1 MERNP
6 FQENPYE
13 SPVIIADLADPPKP
27 PRQPWLD
34 DEWLIIL
41 GVIVAS
47 LTGILILSPLLSG

>member
-13 SPVIIADLADPPKP
+13 SPVHAKLVDEPKP
-27 PRQPWLD
+27 LKRQPWLD